1 MLADST
7 YHIISHTDIK
17 SAVAILE
24 NVNAISCRH
33 SAKNWLR
40 GLDLN
45 QRPSGYEPDELP
57 GCSTPR
63 VYYVDRDDEI
73 KLKVHDGS
81 AFHLRKIPANHPFR
95 WVFKAFWNSSFTKL
109 GSLA

>member
-1 MLADST
+1 MLLNPKRNVLGEANVTPSFGILKNVD
-7 YHIISHTDIK
+7 
-17 SAVAILE
+17 AIR
-24 NVNAISCRH
+24 CRH
-33 SAKNWLR
+33 SRENWLR